1 MVFYKPYPRSIELVE
16 RLRIELFNR
25 WLDSLEEH
33 YEGCINDNFELPNDG
48 SARPCTIEWLEE
60 LSYPVLSVE
69 YLGMLPHYD
78 ESMKIKGMVRDVYR
92 RAFRLANTGVSLKHR
107 FEQSHIFILHY
118 FSDQIIRDLDNRY
131 VKFLVDNLRHHGYI
145 TNDDWKSV
153 SLTELGLYGDET
165 KVVMYIVDQENF
177 TDFLL
182 YYIEPLRIKSE
193 QNKSKPLQHDL
204 EKEIGL
210 SIGRPE
216 KSKGQT
222 IIRSNIRESL
232 F

>member
-1 MVFYKPYPRSIELVE
+1 MFYKPYPKSIELAE
-16 RLRIELFNR
+16 RMRIELFNR

-33 YEGCINDNFELPNDG
+33 YEGYINDDFQLPDDDV
-48 SARPCTIEWLEE
+48 SRPCTIKWMDGF
-60 LSYPVLSVE
+60 SYPVLSVE
-69 YLGMLPHYD
+69 YMGMLPHYD
-78 ESMKIKGMVRDVYR
+78 ESMNIKGMVRDMYQ
-92 RAFRLANTGVSLKHR
+92 RAFRLANTGVPLKHR
-107 FEQSHIFILHY
+107 FEQSHIFVLHY

-145 TNDDWKSV
+145 SNDDWKSV

-165 KVVMYIVDQENF
+165 KVVMYVVDQTNL

-182 YYIEPLRIKSE
+182 HYIEPLRKKSD
-193 QNKSKPLQHDL
+193 QNKNKPSHHEL
-204 EKEIGL
+204 EKEIGF

-216 KSKGQT
+216 NRKGQK
-222 IIRSNIRESL
+222 IKSNVRESL